1 MQNTNTNTNAGRL
14 ITTSKIF
21 GVTLLGSL
29 CLAFNTAADAQT
41 KPAPAPKDTLEFYN
55 VHTGESMTVTRK
67 KGELISDRTNLFM
80 RDYRRNEKANMSPQ
94 LFDLLG
100 DLKKSIQKRYPN
112 ISVTFK
118 VVSSY
123 RTPQTN
129 SALQRAGG
137 TQADKSQHMLG
148 KAMDIAVDG
157 VPTKDLRDMA
167 TCLKRGGVG
176 YYAEDQF
183 VHVDVARVRYWP
195 SHDYLKGLKCPK
207 N

>member
-1 MQNTNTNTNAGRL
+1 MTNLNRL
-14 ITTSKIF
+14 AVNSKIF

-29 CLAFNTAADAQT
+29 CMTFNNGAEAQT
-41 KPAPAPKDTLEFYN
+41 KPAPQPKDTLEFYN
-55 VHTGESMTVTRK
+55 VHTEESLTVVRR
-67 KGELISDRTNLFM
+67 KGEPISDRTNIFM
-80 RDYRRNEKANMSPQ
+80 RDYRRREKANMSPQ

-100 DLKKSIQKRYPN
+100 DLKTSIQRRYPN
-112 ISVTFK
+112 MHVVFN

-123 RTPQTN
+123 RTPETN

-137 TQADKSQHMLG
+137 TQADKSQHMVG
-148 KAMDIAVDG
+148 KAMDISVNG
-157 VPTKDLRDMA
+157 VSTMELRDMA

-195 SHDYLKGLKCPK
+195 SHDYLKNLKCLK